1 MKYAI
6 IIDSVAAVPSYFIE
20 QRPFA
25 VMPVS
30 VEIDGKIVPDS
41 FNQDEL
47 IEFYTGGSL
56 KVKSKV
62 SSSPPTKEQITQLI
76 TEEIAPIYD
85 YAFCLPVSRQISP
98 TYDNFQTAANGI
110 SKLAREKRDTLGIEH
125 SFHMNCVNSG
135 STISGCG
142 LIAIYADMILSKG
155 ISYNDY
161 AATIQKFTRVV
172 QNYAVVTD
180 VLYTRA
186 RAQEKGI
193 KSLSLPAALI
203 GKTVG
208 LNPIVQISYDHV
220 TKPITMKRGIDAS
233 VNSLFEY
240 AAQQIKNGLY
250 APIINIGYAGDP
262 SDLDQF
268 EAYAKLLKTAK
279 DNKVKVLA
287 GVMSL
292 AAGVIFGPR
301 AVTIGIAPKDQA
313 AVPS

>member
-30 VEIDGKIVPDS
+30 VEVDGEVVPDS
-41 FNQDEL
+41 FSQEEL

-62 SSSPPTKEQITQLI
+62 SSSPPTKEQISQLI
-76 TEEIAPIYD
+76 TEEIAPKYD

-98 TYDNFQTAANGI
+98 TYDNFQAAANGI
-110 SKLAREKRDTLGIEH
+110 SKLAREKRDKLGIEH

-161 AATIQKFTRVV
+161 ANTIQKFTRVV
-172 QNYAVVTD
+172 HNYGVVTD
-180 VLYTRA
+180 VLYSRA

-208 LNPIVQISYDHV
+208 LNPIVQISHDHV
-220 TKPITMKRGIDAS
+220 TKPVAMKRGIDAS
-233 VNSLFEY
+233 VNSLFDY
-240 AAQQIKNGLY
+240 ASEQIGSGLY
-250 APIINIGYAGDP
+250 APIINISYAGNTD
-262 SDLDQF
+262 DLNQF
-268 EAYAKLLKTAK
+268 ESYATLLKTAQE
-279 DNKVKVLA
+279 NKVKVLI
-287 GVMSL
+287 GIMSL
-292 AAGVIFGPR
+292 AAGVIFGPG
-301 AVTIGIAPKDQA
+301 AVTLGIAPKNQSA
-313 AVPS
+313 APS

>member
-6 IIDSVAAVPSYFIE
+6 IIDSVAAVPSYFLE

-30 VEIDGKIVPDS
+30 VEVDGKVVPDS
-41 FNQDEL
+41 FSDEEL
-47 IEFYTGGSL
+47 IEFYTSGSL

-62 SSSPPTKEQITQLI
+62 SSSPPTKEQISELI
-76 TEEIAPIYD
+76 TEEIAPKYD
-85 YAFCLPVSRQISP
+85 YAFCLPISRQTSP
-98 TYDNFQTAANGI
+98 TYDNFQAAANGI
-110 SKLAREKRDTLGIEH
+110 SKLAREKRDKLGIEH

-142 LIAIYADMILSKG
+142 LIAIYADMILNRG

-161 AATIQKFTRVV
+161 ASAIQKFTRVV
-172 QNYAVVTD
+172 HNYGVVTD
-180 VLYTRA
+180 VLYSRA

-208 LNPIVQISYDHV
+208 LNPIVQISYDHI
-220 TKPITMKRGIDAS
+220 TKPVSMKRGIDAS
-233 VNSLFEY
+233 IDSLFNY
-240 AAQQIKNGLY
+240 AVEQIKNGLF
-250 APIINIGYAGDP
+250 APIINISYAGDP
-262 SDLDQF
+262 VDLNRY
-268 EAYAKLLKTAK
+268 ESYATLVNTSKE
-279 DNKVKVLA
+279 NKVKVLI

-292 AAGVIFGPR
+292 AAGVIFGPG
-301 AVTIGIAPKDQA
+301 AVTLGIAPKDQSA
-313 AVPS
+313 LPN

>member
-6 IIDSVAAVPSYFIE
+6 IIDSVAAVPSYFLE

-30 VEIDGKIVPDS
+30 VEVDGRVVPDS
-41 FNQDEL
+41 FSQAEL

-62 SSSPPTKEQITQLI
+62 NSSPPTKEQISELI
-76 TEEIAPIYD
+76 TDKIAPKYD

-98 TYDNFQTAANGI
+98 TYDNFQAAANSI
-110 SKLAREKRDTLGIEH
+110 SKLAREKRNKLGIEH

-135 STISGCG
+135 STIAGCG

-161 AATIQKFTRVV
+161 ANTIQKFTRVV
-172 QNYAVVTD
+172 HNYGVVTD
-180 VLYTRA
+180 VLYSRA

-220 TKPITMKRGIDAS
+220 TKPVTMKRGIGAS
-233 VNSLFEY
+233 INCLFDY
-240 AAQQIKNGLY
+240 AAEQIKNGLY
-250 APIINIGYAGDP
+250 APIINISYAGDTN
-262 SDLDQF
+262 DLNQY
-268 EAYAKLLKTAK
+268 ESYAALLKTAQE
-279 DNKVKVLA
+279 NKVKVL
-287 GVMSL
+287 VDIMSL
-292 AAGVIFGPR
+292 AAGVVFGPG
-301 AVTIGIAPKDQA
+301 AVALGIAPKNQTA
-313 AVPS
+313 APS